1 MDPVTDVRL
10 QAGLEIRELADEFER
25 SDEAAFVRTRALCW
39 ALVGVVA
46 LVCLALWMAGAD
58 GRYLTASW
66 AVISLLIWGGYWWS
80 SSRQRKQTA
89 RLRALADRW
98 TGVGGAS
105 VGGASVG
112 GASAAGMGA

>member
-10 QAGLEIRELADEFER
+10 QAALEIRELAEEFER
-25 SDEAAFVRTRALCW
+25 SDETAFVRTRALCW

-58 GRYLTASW
+58 ARYLSVSW
-66 AVISLLIWGGYWWS
+66 AAISLLIWAGYWWS
-80 SSRQRKQTA
+80 SRRQRSQTA

-98 TGVGGAS
+98 TGPAS
-105 VGGASVG
+105 
-112 GASAAGMGA
+112 MGA